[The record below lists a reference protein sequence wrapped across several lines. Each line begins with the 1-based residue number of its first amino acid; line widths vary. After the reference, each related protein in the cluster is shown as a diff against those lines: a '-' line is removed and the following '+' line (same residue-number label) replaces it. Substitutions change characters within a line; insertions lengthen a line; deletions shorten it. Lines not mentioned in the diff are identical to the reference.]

1 MAKTSKS
8 KKAADRAD
16 EAVETLVRGA
26 GTAAATSDAGDAA
39 SDDAKPGTA
48 SKGTGKDKDQGT
60 AEQEIARDTAKKSKN
75 DKGKKAKD
83 GKAKD
88 DKAKDDKASKKSKD
102 DDKGKK
108 AKGTRDK
115 KDKGAK
121 RDAALD
127 GASSAATTGSLA
139 FGDPDFTF
147 SETLRA
153 ERGLV
158 LADVDTRATPGY
170 EGDKKSAAM
179 DLVEGQ
185 TELSDLQERLWANGK
200 DGDGPSVLLLV
211 QGMDTSGKGGIM
223 RHVVGATDPGGVK
236 YTAFKAPTP
245 EERAHDFL
253 WRIDRALPDPGQ
265 LGVFDRSQYEDVL
278 VVRVNELIPRS
289 EWMRRYAQIN
299 AFERAALA
307 RGITVVKVM
316 LHISS
321 DEQKA
326 RLGERLD
333 RPDKYY
339 KYNPGD
345 IAERA
350 RWDDYMEAYQAV
362 LAKTSTK
369 GAPWHVVPA
378 DRKWYARLAVQQ
390 ILLEHLR
397 GLDLEWPAATFDV
410 ATEQERLAQT

>member
-39 SDDAKPGTA
+39 SDDAKPGKK
-48 SKGTGKDKDQGT
+48 SKDTDQGT
-60 AEQEIARDTAKKSKN
+60 AEQEIAKDTAKKSKN
-75 DKGKKAKD
+75 DKGK
-83 GKAKD
+83 KAKD

-115 KDKGAK
+115 DDKGAK

-127 GASSAATTGSLA
+127 GASSVTTESLA

-153 ERGLV
+153 ERGFV

-223 RHVVGATDPGGVK
+223 RHVVGATDPGGVR

-278 VVRVNELIPRS
+278 VVRVNELVPRS